1 MLGTRYATEI
11 APRLDRAFTGERVCF
26 EYSRSPDPNDSVGKL
41 RLYSVIFEP
50 QLDAGGQV
58 ANVIVVIFEITDL
71 RRSEEALRASEARLR
86 GIYERAIAG
95 IAIVDSEGNLESCN
109 PALCKMLGYEQQ
121 ELLGRHFSI
130 LVHPDDREDRANSD
144 RENLQRL
151 RSGEVEY
158 FASESRYAHKDGHPV
173 WVRKV
178 VSTLPSE
185 AGKPD
190 NVFSLSIDISESKQ
204 AAEAL
209 AESEQRFR
217 HVMAATGDGVWDWSV
232 QSGDV
237 KHNAQWCRLLD
248 LDDSYLEHPIQ
259 AFLDLIH
266 DDDREK
272 VEDAIKPSLQAGKPY
287 FSEHRMRR
295 KDGSY
300 VWVQD
305 RGNVVERGPD
315 GQALRMVGSIVEIT
329 YRKAAEVRQ
338 AKLLADLQT
347 SERDARQQKA
357 LLQSIFEC
365 TPDGMVLTD
374 LNRIIININ
383 PAFSAMFGYQLS
395 DLRGL
400 PARSI
405 YASQA
410 DSDTVAEHIEA
421 GVSGLIQRSLNCMRR
436 NGEVFPVE
444 MTGAKLLGQDG
455 AITGYLGVLRDVTFE
470 QKRERAL
477 REKQRLEALGRL
489 TGGIAHDFNN
499 LLTVIS
505 GNIQLVDMDVD
516 DGRLKRHL
524 SEAQR
529 ATEMGARLNQRLM
542 TFARQ
547 RKLDPQSINLNDLV
561 RSVLDLVNRSVGESI
576 RVLTDLKAM
585 PGMVRIDASEMENA
599 ILNLALNARDAMQHG
614 GQLLVERQSPRTSM
628 PIWQRCLAVFSPA
641 SMCGSPY
648 PTRASECTPEVQA
661 RAFEP
666 FFTTKDEGKGTGLG
680 LTTIHGFVRQSG
692 GHVMLY
698 SEVDRGTTV
707 NIYLPSLPERQSAE
721 PLPAA
726 LCPATTGRGETILL
740 VEDNFAVRQVTCE
753 SDLRQ
758 RVADRGCFTHSTCA
772 ASIPAREAGL
782 SLILDRNRQEAAK

>member
-1 MLGTRYATEI
+1 
-11 APRLDRAFTGERVCF
+11 
-26 EYSRSPDPNDSVGKL
+26 
-41 RLYSVIFEP
+41 
-50 QLDAGGQV
+50 
-58 ANVIVVIFEITDL
+58 
-71 RRSEEALRASEARLR
+71 
-86 GIYERAIAG
+86 
-95 IAIVDSEGNLESCN
+95 
-109 PALCKMLGYEQQ
+109 
-121 ELLGRHFSI
+121 
-130 LVHPDDREDRANSD
+130 
-144 RENLQRL
+144 
-151 RSGEVEY
+151 
-158 FASESRYAHKDGHPV
+158 
-173 WVRKV
+173 
-178 VSTLPSE
+178 
-185 AGKPD
+185 
-190 NVFSLSIDISESKQ
+190 
-204 AAEAL
+204 
-209 AESEQRFR
+209 
-217 HVMAATGDGVWDWSV
+217 MAATGDGVWDWSV
-232 QSGDV
+232 QSGHV

-614 GQLLVERQSPRTSM
+614 GQLLVETVSTDVDADMAAMLGGILPGVYVR
-628 PIWQRCLAVFSPA
+628 LAISDTGVGMS
-641 SMCGSPY
+641 
-648 PTRASECTPEVQA
+648 PEVQA

-740 VEDNFAVRQVTCE
+740 VEDNFAVQQVTQE
-753 SDLRQ
+753 RLKLLGYGVA
-758 RVADRGCFTHSTCA
+758 VADTGAKALEMLTAGLA
-772 ASIPAREAGL
+772 ADLVFSDIIMPGGVSGFELARRLRELRPDVPVLLTSGFPDEVARLEGEDQQTLRVLRKPYAQDDLAREISAALRARRGASPEHRFSSPSSAG
-782 SLILDRNRQEAAK
+782 